1 MTLGE
6 KIKHHRTM
14 KGLTQKQLGEMT
26 GIHEVS
32 IRKYEANKIAAKR
45 EQLEKIADVLGVPL
59 NEFLELKIVT
69 DSDVLPLLFAID
81 NEFEIEITS
90 DDNMTF
96 KMEFKEPMLNHFL
109 RDWQSIKQLAEL
121 GRVSPEDY
129 ELWKNMRSSYSK
141 AYTEDSPILASQ
153 IIFPL

>member
-90 DDNMTF
+90 DDNKTF
-96 KMEFKEPMLNHFL
+96 KMEFKDPMLNHFL

-121 GRVSPEDY
+121 GRVSSEDY
-129 ELWKNMRSSYSK
+129 ELWKNMRSSYTK
-141 AYTEDSPILASQ
+141 AYTED
-153 IIFPL
+153 

>member
-1 MTLGE
+1 
-6 KIKHHRTM
+6 M

-90 DDNMTF
+90 DDNKTF
-96 KMEFKEPMLNHFL
+96 KMEFKDPMLNHFL

-121 GRVSPEDY
+121 GRVSSEDY
-129 ELWKNMRSSYSK
+129 ELWKNMRSSYTK
-141 AYTEDSPILASQ
+141 AYTED
-153 IIFPL
+153 

>member
-14 KGLTQKQLGEMT
+14 KGLTQKQLGQMT

-32 IRKYEANKIAAKR
+32 IRKYEANKISAKR
-45 EQLEKIADVLGVPL
+45 DQLEKIADALSVPV
-59 NEFLELKIVT
+59 NEFLELKVVT

-81 NEFEIEITS
+81 NVFEIEITS
-90 DDNMTF
+90 DDNKTF

-109 RDWQSIKQLAEL
+109 RDWQSIKQLTEL
-121 GRVSPEDY
+121 GRVRPEDY
-129 ELWKNMRSSYSK
+129 ELWKNMRSSYTK
-141 AYTEDSPILASQ
+141 AYIED
-153 IIFPL
+153 

>member
-90 DDNMTF
+90 DDNKTF

-121 GRVSPEDY
+121 GRVSSEDY
-129 ELWKNMRSSYSK
+129 ELWKNMRSSYTK
-141 AYTEDSPILASQ
+141 AYTED
-153 IIFPL
+153 

>member
-1 MTLGE
+1 
-6 KIKHHRTM
+6 M

-90 DDNMTF
+90 DDNKTF

-121 GRVSPEDY
+121 GRVSSEDY
-129 ELWKNMRSSYSK
+129 ELWKNMRSSYTK
-141 AYTEDSPILASQ
+141 AYTED
-153 IIFPL
+153 

>member
-1 MTLGE
+1 M
-6 KIKHHRTM
+6 
-14 KGLTQKQLGEMT
+14 
-26 GIHEVS
+26 
-32 IRKYEANKIAAKR
+32 
-45 EQLEKIADVLGVPL
+45 PL

-90 DDNMTF
+90 DDNKTF

-121 GRVSPEDY
+121 GRVSSEDY
-129 ELWKNMRSSYSK
+129 ELWKNMRSSYTK
-141 AYTEDSPILASQ
+141 AYTED
-153 IIFPL
+153 

>member
-90 DDNMTF
+90 DDNLTF

-141 AYTEDSPILASQ
+141 AYTED
-153 IIFPL
+153 

>member
-32 IRKYEANKIAAKR
+32 IRKYEANKLAAKR

-69 DSDVLPLLFAID
+69 DSDVLPLLYAID
-81 NEFEIEITS
+81 N
-90 DDNMTF
+90 
-96 KMEFKEPMLNHFL
+96 
-109 RDWQSIKQLAEL
+109 
-121 GRVSPEDY
+121 
-129 ELWKNMRSSYSK
+129 
-141 AYTEDSPILASQ
+141 
-153 IIFPL
+153 

>member
-90 DDNMTF
+90 DDNKTF
-96 KMEFKEPMLNHFL
+96 KMEFKDPMLNHFL

-121 GRVSPEDY
+121 GRVSSEDY
-129 ELWKNMRSSYSK
+129 ELWKNMRPSYTK
-141 AYTEDSPILASQ
+141 AYTED
-153 IIFPL
+153 

>member
-90 DDNMTF
+90 DDNKTF

-141 AYTEDSPILASQ
+141 AYTED
-153 IIFPL
+153 

>member
-129 ELWKNMRSSYSK
+129 ELWKNMRSSFSK
-141 AYTEDSPILASQ
+141 AYTEV
-153 IIFPL
+153 

>member
-96 KMEFKEPMLNHFL
+96 KMVFKEPMLNHFL

-129 ELWKNMRSSYSK
+129 ELWKICVQATQK
-141 AYTEDSPILASQ
+141 LIQKISPY
-153 IIFPL
+153 

>member
-141 AYTEDSPILASQ
+141 AYTED
-153 IIFPL
+153 

>member
-81 NEFEIEITS
+81 NEYEIEISS

-141 AYTEDSPILASQ
+141 AYTED
-153 IIFPL
+153 

>member
-1 MTLGE
+1 MKDAFRNLFDE
-6 KIKHHRTM
+6 LNIK
-14 KGLTQKQLGEMT
+14 K
-26 GIHEVS
+26 VV
-32 IRKYEANKIAAKR
+32 Y
-45 EQLEKIADVLGVPL
+45 V
-59 NEFLELKIVT
+59 
-69 DSDVLPLLFAID
+69 D

-141 AYTEDSPILASQ
+141 AYTED
-153 IIFPL
+153 